1 MKGRHVGYV
10 RVSTHD
16 QNTVRQLADCKV
28 DFWKIYEEKASG
40 KNTDRPELQ
49 DCLSRLDEGDTLW
62 IHSID
67 RLARSLQD
75 LQNIISQLITKG
87 VTVKF
92 VKENLTFTRDNHDP
106 FTKLLFDVL
115 GSFAEFERNILR
127 ERQREGIEKA
137 KAAGKYAH
145 GKGGRKKSVDRV
157 KVRTLREQGV
167 SFRKIAEQLGCSL
180 SSVQRVIYGE
190 QQLPTPAVNV
200 EA

>member
-1 MKGRHVGYV
+1 MDPLH
-10 RVSTHD
+10 
-16 QNTVRQLADCKV
+16 RQASPQPSRSAKHHQPADRKRRYR
-28 DFWKIYEEKASG
+28 KI
-40 KNTDRPELQ
+40 R
-49 DCLSRLDEGDTLW
+49 
-62 IHSID
+62 
-67 RLARSLQD
+67 
-75 LQNIISQLITKG
+75 
-87 VTVKF
+87 
-92 VKENLTFTRDNHDP
+92 KEILTFTKGNYDP

-145 GKGGRKKSVDRV
+145 GKGGRKKSVDRA

-190 QQLPTPAVNV
+190 AQ
-200 EA
+200 

>member
-1 MKGRHVGYV
+1 
-10 RVSTHD
+10 
-16 QNTVRQLADCKV
+16 LADCKV

-40 KNTDRPELQ
+40 KNTDRPELL

-75 LQNIISQLITKG
+75 LQNIISQLIAKG

-92 VKENLTFTRDNHDP
+92 VTENLTFTRDNHDP

-115 GSFAEFERNILR
+115 GSFAEFARNILR

-190 QQLPTPAVNV
+190 TQ
-200 EA
+200 